1 MASYALREVIL
12 GREGIQCSAVQ
23 EFLAAP
29 HPLAS
34 YTAAEV
40 FHPSKL
46 SSDSALWDGGGQI
59 DT

>member
-1 MASYALREVIL
+1 MNL
-12 GREGIQCSAVQ
+12 GVAFLNVQ